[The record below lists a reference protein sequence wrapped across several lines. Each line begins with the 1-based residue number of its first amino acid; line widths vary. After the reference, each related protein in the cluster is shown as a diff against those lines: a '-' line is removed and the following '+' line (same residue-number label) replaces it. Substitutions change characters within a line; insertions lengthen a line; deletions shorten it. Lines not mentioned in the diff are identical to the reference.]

1 MFDTLLQL
9 PLFQGLSQD
18 DFTCILEKVKFDFT
32 KYKAGEVIV
41 HAGHVC
47 DSLIF
52 ILKGEVQSLSV
63 SPYAEL
69 SLIEFFQAPH
79 VIEPY
84 SLFGMSVSF
93 AATFTARSEVHS
105 VCIPKKYIFST
116 LFDYEIFRLNYLNI
130 LANRAQ
136 TLSQRLWIRG
146 ESQLDRRIVF
156 FFLTRMERVSGE
168 KIIKIKM
175 QDLALI
181 MNETRASVSKVLNTL
196 QEKGLLIL
204 HRGEVVIP
212 DAFQLQHEYAVGSS
226 I

>member
-1 MFDTLLQL
+1 MDTMFDTLLQL
-9 PLFQGLSQD
+9 PLFQGLSHD
-18 DFTCILEKVKFDFT
+18 DFTSILEKVKFDFT

-41 HAGHVC
+41 EAGHVC

-52 ILKGEVQSLSV
+52 ILKGEVQSISVSPSADLSV
-63 SPYAEL
+63 S
-69 SLIEFFQAPH
+69 EFFLAPH

-93 AATFTARSEVHS
+93 AATFTARSEVHT

-136 TLSQRLWIRG
+136 TLSQRIWIIG
-146 ESQLDRRIVF
+146 EPRLDRRIAL
-156 FFLTRMERVSGE
+156 FFLNMMERVSGE

-181 MNETRASVSKVLNTL
+181 MNETRASVSKVLNTM
-196 QEKGLLIL
+196 QEKDLFVL

-212 DAFQLQHEYAVGSS
+212 DANKLLD